1 VTQEDEKPGADG
13 DSKKEGEDAPDAQ
26 SEEENGKAENA
37 DSKDEKMETNEVTE
51 KPAEEPT
58 KEQDV
63 PNNATPSDNIDNLK
77 KDAVQHDGMNNG
89 ESVAP
94 ATAAVAV

>member
-1 VTQEDEKPGADG
+1 MFVHQLDLAICMWLIVVCLGIAL
-13 DSKKEGEDAPDAQ
+13 S
-26 SEEENGKAENA
+26 S
-37 DSKDEKMETNEVTE
+37 
-51 KPAEEPT
+51 
-58 KEQDV
+58 QDV